1 MGVSA
6 CLTGLIFYRKVKI
19 IIENIKTCIKTK
31 TSEADLKRWNKEQTQ
46 RKEKRILWS
55 FLLILLL
62 CAGCGQQAGNE
73 ASVDREEVGNSSQ
86 SDILPGVSMS
96 PSEGQVKLEVAPL
109 LQYEDPETQNLAGML
124 QEVCG
129 GMMVQLE
136 AGRYLGSGILYKQ
149 EEECLVILTAA
160 HVLADVA
167 EVVKVTF
174 VDGWVVESTDFQ
186 LSKMADTA
194 VVRVPLNQIPPDQ
207 AAGYYL
213 ANVDKTIY
221 DNILSEDGCIVM
233 GCRTGVAE
241 DAYEGIV
248 LEPWIYMEDY
258 SQYMMWVSAAGKPGM
273 SGGGLF
279 DKRGRFLGILSG
291 RSEDG
296 EWAVVP
302 LGFVLAEYG

>member
-1 MGVSA
+1 M
-6 CLTGLIFYRKVKI
+6 
-19 IIENIKTCIKTK
+19 
-31 TSEADLKRWNKEQTQ
+31 KRWDKEQTQ
-46 RKEKRILWS
+46 SKKKRILWS
-55 FLLILLL
+55 FLLIILL
-62 CAGCGQQAGNE
+62 CAGCGKQTGNGMDE
-73 ASVDREEVGNSSQ
+73 TEKGDGSSTQ
-86 SDILPGVSMS
+86 GIVSSEVSMS

-194 VVRVPLNQIPPDQ
+194 VVRVSLDQIPPDQ

-221 DNILSEDGCIVM
+221 DDILSEDCCIVM

-248 LEPWIYMEDY
+248 LEPWIYVEDY

>member
-1 MGVSA
+1 MPS
-6 CLTGLIFYRKVKI
+6 
-19 IIENIKTCIKTK
+19 
-31 TSEADLKRWNKEQTQ
+31 
-46 RKEKRILWS
+46 
-55 FLLILLL
+55 
-62 CAGCGQQAGNE
+62 
-73 ASVDREEVGNSSQ
+73 
-86 SDILPGVSMS
+86 
-96 PSEGQVKLEVAPL
+96 SEGQVKLEVAPL

-124 QEVCG
+124 QETCG

-149 EEECLVILTAA
+149 EETSLVILTAA
-160 HVLADVA
+160 HVLLDVA

-174 VDGWVVESTDFQ
+174 VDGWVAESTDFE
-186 LSKMADTA
+186 LSWTADLA
-194 VVRVPLNQIPPDQ
+194 VVRVPLDQIPPDQ
-207 AAGYYL
+207 AADYYL

-221 DNILSEDGCIVM
+221 DNILPEDGCIVM

-241 DAYEGIV
+241 DAYEGFV
-248 LEPWIYMEDY
+248 LEPWVYMEDY

-279 DKRGRFLGILSG
+279 DKRGHFLGILSG

-302 LGFVLAEYG
+302 LNFVLAEYG

>member
-1 MGVSA
+1 M
-6 CLTGLIFYRKVKI
+6 
-19 IIENIKTCIKTK
+19 
-31 TSEADLKRWNKEQTQ
+31 KRQDNEQTQ
-46 RKEKRILWS
+46 GNVKLQKKGKEKWILWS
-55 FLLILLL
+55 FVLILLL
-62 CAGCGQQAGNE
+62 CAGCGQRVGNE
-73 ASVDREEVGNSSQ
+73 VNKTGEETNSSLQ
-86 SDILPGVSMS
+86 GVAGTTPEVSVL
-96 PSEGQVKLEVAPL
+96 PSEGEIKLEQAPL

-124 QEVCG
+124 QETCG

-149 EEECLVILTAA
+149 EETSLVILTAA
-160 HVLADVA
+160 HVLSDVA

-174 VDGWVVESTDFQ
+174 VDGWVVESTDFE
-186 LSKMADTA
+186 LSRMADLA
-194 VVRVPLNQIPPDQ
+194 VVRVPLDQITPDH
-207 AAGYYL
+207 ASGYYL
-213 ANVDKTIY
+213 AKVDKTIY

-241 DAYEGIV
+241 DAYEGFV

-258 SQYMMWVSAAGKPGM
+258 GQYMMWVSAAGKPGM

-279 DKRGRFLGILSG
+279 DRRGHFLGILSG
-291 RSEDG
+291 RSEDN